1 LHLSN
6 LRKKKFHCPQSPIVI
21 NNFMSIITLTT
32 DYGLKDHFVGALKG
46 KILSEYSDASIVD
59 ISHYIDPFNTVE
71 ASYIISASYDS
82 FPKGTVH
89 IIGVDSE
96 KSKENQHVAMQW
108 NDHFFIAADNGI
120 LSMLSQKIIPQKI
133 VEINIH
139 DRLHN
144 DATDLDVFVKVACHI
159 AKGGVLNV
167 IGKEINNIKQVTD
180 LQVTLSDDGNQ
191 LKGNVIYIDHFGN
204 VVTNITKKQFLECAK
219 GREFEIEFRN
229 QPITTILPYY
239 SAIASSDKY
248 PVKYYEGKK
257 LAIFNEAGFLE
268 IAIFRSNPLTVGS
281 ASTLL
286 GLNYRD
292 VVSIRFKN

>member
-1 LHLSN
+1 
-6 LRKKKFHCPQSPIVI
+6 
-21 NNFMSIITLTT
+21 MSIITLTT

-46 KILSEYSDASIVD
+46 KLLSEYSEAAIVD
-59 ISHYIDPFNTVE
+59 ISHDIDPFNTVE
-71 ASYIISASYDS
+71 ASYIISASYAS

-89 IIGVDSE
+89 IIGVDLESN
-96 KSKENQHVAMQW
+96 KENQHLAMQW

-120 LSMLSQKIIPQKI
+120 LSMLTQKIIPQKI
-133 VEINIH
+133 VAITIH
-139 DRLHN
+139 DRLHSE
-144 DATDLDVFVKVACHI
+144 ASDLDVFVKVACHI

-167 IGKEINNIKQVTD
+167 IGKEIKSLKQVTD
-180 LQVTLSDDGNQ
+180 LQVTLTDDGNQ

-204 VVTNITKKQFLECAK
+204 VVTNISKKQFWECAK
-219 GREFEIEFRN
+219 GRDYEILYRN
-229 QPITTILPYY
+229 QTIKTILPYY

-248 PVKYYEGKK
+248 PIKYYEGHR

-268 IAIFRSNPLTVGS
+268 IAVFRSNPLTVGS

>member
-1 LHLSN
+1 
-6 LRKKKFHCPQSPIVI
+6 
-21 NNFMSIITLTT
+21 MSIITLTT

-46 KILSEYSDASIVD
+46 KILSEYSEATIVD
-59 ISHYIDPFNTVE
+59 ISHDIDPFNTAE
-71 ASYIISASYDS
+71 ASYIISASYAS

-89 IIGVDSE
+89 IIGVDLESN
-96 KSKENQHVAMQW
+96 KENQHIAMQW
-108 NDHFFIAADNGI
+108 NDHFFISADNGI
-120 LSMLSQKIIPQKI
+120 LSMLTEKIIPQKI
-133 VEINIH
+133 VAITIH
-139 DRLHN
+139 DRLHS
-144 DATDLDVFVKVACHI
+144 DATDLDAFVKVACHI

-167 IGKEINNIKQVTD
+167 IGKEINNLKQVTD
-180 LQVTLSDDGNQ
+180 LQVTFSDDGIL

-204 VVTNITKKQFLECAK
+204 VVTNISKKQFIEAAK
-219 GREFEIEFRN
+219 GRPFEIVFNR
-229 QPITTILPYY
+229 ITIKAILPYY

-248 PVKYYEGKK
+248 PIKYYEGEK

>member
-1 LHLSN
+1 
-6 LRKKKFHCPQSPIVI
+6 
-21 NNFMSIITLTT
+21 MSIITLTT

-46 KILSEYSDASIVD
+46 KILSEYSDATIVD
-59 ISHYIDPFNTVE
+59 ISHHIDPFNTVE
-71 ASYIISASYDS
+71 ASYIISASYTS

-89 IIGVDSE
+89 IIGVDLE
-96 KSKENQHVAMQW
+96 FNKENQHIVMQW

-133 VEINIH
+133 VAITIH
-139 DRLHN
+139 DRLHS

-159 AKGGVLNV
+159 AKGGVLNI
-167 IGKEINNIKQVTD
+167 IGKEINTLKQVTD
-180 LQVTLSDDGNQ
+180 LQVTLSEEGNV

-204 VVTNITKKQFLECAK
+204 AVTNISKKQFIENAK
-219 GREFEIEFRN
+219 GRTFEIMFNR
-229 QPITTILPYY
+229 IIIKSILPYY
-239 SAIASSDKY
+239 SAIASSEKY
-248 PVKYYEGKK
+248 PIKYYEGEK

-292 VVSIRFKN
+292 VVSIRFMN